1 MEITMN
7 TSTSTVGTKPM
18 SRVAALVKRHPLATF
33 LVLVYPLSWWTL
45 IFFADGLNPFG
56 PMIAALIATA
66 IIGGAAA
73 VKTLLRRQI
82 QWRVKPRWYAI
93 ALGLPIALYIAA
105 VLLNVLLGAPMP
117 SADQLAEWPNLLLV
131 FPLIVIVGGPLGEEL
146 GFQGFALPRLL
157 AGRSALTASL
167 LMAAVRIGFHLPLII
182 DFDNLASLANLPY
195 IPLLVAAAILYTWMY
210 KHTNGSVLLATLL
223 HGSIAVAADFFKP
236 MFSGADSV
244 RLFWLLAALFS
255 AAAITTVI
263 AAGPNLAR
271 RTSLAQEAT
280 QVARTLTS

>member
-1 MEITMN
+1 MN
-7 TSTSTVGTKPM
+7 TNTSTVGTKPM
-18 SRVAALVKRHPLATF
+18 SRVAALVKCHPLATF
-33 LVLVYPLSWWTL
+33 LALVYPLSWWPL
-45 IFFADGLNPFG
+45 IFVADGLNPFG

-66 IIGGAAA
+66 FIGGAVA
-73 VKTLLRRQI
+73 VKALLRRQI

-93 ALGLPIALYIAA
+93 ALGLPIAIYIVA

-146 GFQGFALPRLL
+146 GFQGFVLPRLL
-157 AGRSALTASL
+157 ARRSALTASL
-167 LMAAVRIGFHLPLII
+167 LMAAIRIGFHLPLII
-182 DFDNLASLANLPY
+182 DFNKPTSLANLPY
-195 IPLLVAAAILYTWMY
+195 IPLLIAAAILYTWMY
-210 KHTNGSVLLATLL
+210 KHTNGSVLLAILL

-255 AAAITTVI
+255 ATAIAVVI

-271 RTSLAQEAT
+271 RTSAAPAAAVPT
-280 QVARTLTS
+280 QQPLVSG